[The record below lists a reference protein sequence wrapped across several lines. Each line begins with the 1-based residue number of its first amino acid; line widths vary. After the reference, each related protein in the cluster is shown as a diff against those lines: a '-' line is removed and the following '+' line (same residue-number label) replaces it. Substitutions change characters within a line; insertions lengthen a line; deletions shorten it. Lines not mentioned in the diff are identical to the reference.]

1 MTNTAGTV
9 PDPGV
14 DPVDP
19 VVVLATLVSGLAAT
33 EASIIRLQAVRD
45 AHLAVAQRLA
55 DDLATSTG
63 VVPGAG

>member
-1 MTNTAGTV
+1 MTNTVGTV
-9 PDPGV
+9 A

-19 VVVLATLVSGLAAT
+19 VVVLAALASGLAVT
-33 EASIIRLQAVRD
+33 EASIIRLQALRD